1 MAGNKV
7 FNENNIRLNVK
18 LDSKED
24 AIRAAGGVLIEN
36 GYVQPEYLEDMLKRE
51 EAACTYIGNHV
62 GIPHGI
68 CKSEERIKSSGISL
82 LQVPD
87 GVDYDGQTAYVIIGI
102 AGKNDEHI
110 EMLGKIA
117 VTCSDLDNVDK
128 IAHVKS
134 KQEILDIFEGI

>member
-51 EAACTYIGNHV
+51 EAACIILAIMSEFRTVSASQRRGSSPPGSHC
-62 GIPHGI
+62 
-68 CKSEERIKSSGISL
+68 CKFRTEWTMTVRL
-82 LQVPD
+82 L
-87 GVDYDGQTAYVIIGI
+87 
-102 AGKNDEHI
+102 
-110 EMLGKIA
+110 M
-117 VTCSDLDNVDK
+117 
-128 IAHVKS
+128 
-134 KQEILDIFEGI
+134 